1 MFESWIG
8 ELITRFVGHFLDVKK
23 DQLRVS
29 LWSGALDYSALQAD
43 LRQLKGVM
51 GHLMAC
57 LP

>member
-43 LRQLKGVM
+43 HRQHQK
-51 GHLMAC
+51 A
-57 LP
+57 